1 LDGRALTEENRAR
14 GARYNSALRFSAE
27 HPRLMVVVVSAD
39 HPVSLI
45 CEGVELNVQCE
56 WKPVSGCTP
65 QPPSLADWVARGL
78 KA

>member
-1 LDGRALTEENRAR
+1 
-14 GARYNSALRFSAE
+14 
-27 HPRLMVVVVSAD
+27 MVVVVSAD

-65 QPPSLADWVARGL
+65 EPPSLADWVTRGL